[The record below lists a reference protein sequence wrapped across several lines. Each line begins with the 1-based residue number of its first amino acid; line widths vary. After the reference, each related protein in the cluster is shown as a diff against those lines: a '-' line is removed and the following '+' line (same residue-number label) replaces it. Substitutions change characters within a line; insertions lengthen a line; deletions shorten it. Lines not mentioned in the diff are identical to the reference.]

1 MLTAD
6 CQQAL
11 DSCCGHAVTRNGNST
26 GTQPTRK
33 LDECTHHETLGHA
46 SPLTAE
52 ADKLWAREWARDW
65 SLTTEE
71 SYEMLVRFKFFRR
84 ETFLYHETIV
94 MALYYCK
101 ELQPYLDCKLF
112 LSQLLPFHRFPVG
125 GPVSWKLTF
134 QPWLRKEDV
143 AIAVAGELGSFA
155 LLSLEPFFFCWACYS
170 VLVVWAL

>member
-1 MLTAD
+1 
-6 CQQAL
+6 
-11 DSCCGHAVTRNGNST
+11 
-26 GTQPTRK
+26 
-33 LDECTHHETLGHA
+33 
-46 SPLTAE
+46 
-52 ADKLWAREWARDW
+52 
-65 SLTTEE
+65 
-71 SYEMLVRFKFFRR
+71 MLVTFKFFRR

-112 LSQLLPFHRFPVG
+112 LSQLLPFHRFPVV

-170 VLVVWAL
+170 VLVV